1 MTPAQTSLLDTLRA
15 AAAQAVLIGHIYS
28 MVLYPDRTLG
38 LGDFGVVLF
47 FILSGFLITYT
58 TLTKVG
64 GPEYGFGRYLEDR
77 FCRIFVPY
85 LPALLLVL
93 LVDTAVFTWTDTR
106 TYQEHYTLRDF
117 IASTLMLQ
125 QHPAG
130 LFLDQILGLTHLKLA
145 TFSSARP
152 LWTVAVEW
160 WLYLVFGLLLFHGKQ
175 IATSRKWQ
183 LALLACGAVP
193 IFNTVAGTGAGLSLV
208 WFIMSALAYAYHRQQ
223 KQIDAFVASVSEVSS
238 IHRSLFL
245 AIPWVLTALIG
256 ARLLW
261 TGILESRQPFSR
273 FVFYDFNL
281 YALLIL
287 ITTYA
292 FLRLATT
299 QAGKRNRLARFAADY
314 SYSLYLIHYSLIFLL
329 EALGL
334 RTGAR
339 FLDLL
344 IYFTACNGFAI
355 AFWYVFER
363 NYRQIGIRL
372 FKHTRP
378 ENAGRTP

>member
-1 MTPAQTSLLDTLRA
+1 MTPAQTTLLDTLRA
-15 AAAQAVLIGHIYS
+15 TAAQAVLIGHIYS

-58 TLTKVG
+58 TLDKVERPG
-64 GPEYGFGRYLEDR
+64 YGFVRYLEDR

-117 IASTLMLQ
+117 VASALMLQ

-130 LFLDQILGLTHLKLA
+130 LFLDQILGLKHLKLS

-160 WLYLVFGLLLFHGKQ
+160 WLYLVFGLLLFRGKQ

-193 IFNTVAGTGAGLSLV
+193 IFNVVAGTGAGLSLV
-208 WFIMSALAYAYHRQQ
+208 WFIMSALAYAYHQQQ
-223 KQIDAFVASVSEVSS
+223 KRVDAFIAAVSETSCAY
-238 IHRSLFL
+238 RSLL
-245 AIPWVLTALIG
+245 VAIPWLLIALIG

-261 TGILESRQPFSR
+261 TGFLESRQPFAR

-281 YALLIL
+281 YALLVL
-287 ITTYA
+287 ITIYA
-292 FLRLATT
+292 FLRLATI
-299 QAGKRNRLARFAADY
+299 QGGKRNQLARFAADY

-334 RTGAR
+334 RTGTR
-339 FLDLL
+339 LLDLL
-344 IYFTACNGFAI
+344 IYFIACNGFAI
-355 AFWYVFER
+355 AFWFVFER
-363 NYRQIGIRL
+363 NYRQIGICL
-372 FKHTRP
+372 FRHAHP
-378 ENAGRTP
+378 ASAGRAP